1 MAPMADFGGRPPR
14 YRRAIF
20 TTMLNVVDT
29 IESRNWVTNIGLQR
43 GPVVEQVGLGIH
55 EAMMS
60 LGVGRT
66 KDEVICILARQ
77 LTKVAA
83 MANVLSH
90 RFAPL
95 LMLCI
100 MRMVAVLILRSCVAS
115 LQIWLKSWLSACWW
129 GKSVDFQPSWI
140 FALFWFPPCLS
151 LINIFVWFFLII

>member
-1 MAPMADFGGRPPR
+1 M
-14 YRRAIF
+14 
-20 TTMLNVVDT
+20 
-29 IESRNWVTNIGLQR
+29 
-43 GPVVEQVGLGIH
+43 EQVGLGIH

-66 KDEVICILARQ
+66 KDEVICILLRQ

-100 MRMVAVLILRSCVAS
+100 MRMVAVLIVRSCDES
-115 LQIWLKSWLSACWW
+115 LQI
-129 GKSVDFQPSWI
+129 
-140 FALFWFPPCLS
+140 
-151 LINIFVWFFLII
+151 